1 MQPAKLSYKVYQ
13 GSTFQESYRWESETK
28 VYVPIQNISKAAPC
42 VITTQA
48 SHNMPTGWRCKVV
61 GAGGMKEINTTS
73 DNFYI
78 ATSTTD
84 NTVVLNQI
92 NSLQFSNYTGGGVLE
107 YNMPVNLSNYKARMQ
122 IRKTVGSS
130 EVLYESD
137 SVTSGDLILD
147 NVYKTISIKIPASV
161 TQEFTFTSAVYSV
174 ELYEDSGLVVPFLTG
189 TLTLVQEITR

>member
-42 VITTQA
+42 VITTQV

-78 ATSTTD
+78 ATDTTN
-84 NTVVLNQI
+84 NTVVLNQV

-107 YNMPVNLSNYKARMQ
+107 YNMPVNLSSYKARMQ

-137 SVTSGDLILD
+137 STTSNNLILD
-147 NVYKTISIKIPASV
+147 NVYKTISINIPASI

>member
-13 GSTFQESYRWESETK
+13 GSTFHEIYRWESETK
-28 VYVPIQNISKAAPC
+28 VYAPIQNISKAAPC